1 MSLKSRKRKK
11 RSKRSPSRRP
21 NTPPKRAYNFE
32 WVPSQFEGM
41 THEETDK
48 RLMEIG
54 EEHQAKYEESFANL
68 QKEILRW
75 EPLYLLSASSFY
87 STFDAD
93 SRIQRDP
100 DHVGIFQYHLELLQS
115 LVLRNKRDAYT
126 SDFPPPQVIGTLREL
141 LDESAKSFPMRRYAK
156 LTPAMS
162 EEERYRMRVLEDV
175 RSHTQSVRNWGYPQQ
190 VKRILK
196 DLFAP
201 LDSDV
206 EREIGVSLQGLIDMW
221 FAISTLLIK
230 RIQSHL
236 DKFGPIMGAKSLKEA
251 VAIYLDVSPEKASKP
266 EDMIAFLKEKGL
278 SLKQTRYF
286 LLSYSDRWLSD
297 IYTLSFRDISN
308 SYPMSVDET
317 ALRRM
322 FDKWVFSFGD
332 LAKEN
337 PEHFFLGN
345 PVWRRPLIRLE
356 PDRYFM
362 PLPGLFLSFAL
373 DLMEDV
379 VRSVPNLLAKYE
391 RRRAKFLEE
400 ESERLFVSAFP
411 SAKVYRGSLWHD
423 PTTGKDFENDLLVL
437 IDSYQIIV
445 EAKSGKVSAPA
456 RRGAVSS
463 LEKEIKELIVE
474 PSLQAMRFAEYLQG
488 NRGKHKFKTLA
499 GNVNEVD
506 NTDCHETIRLN
517 VTLDILAN
525 VQARWTDLRRAGLIQ
540 DDADIGVTLSLADLD
555 LVFDLLDM
563 TCERIHYLA
572 RRSEFERNAHY
583 IADEADLI
591 AFYIDNGFN
600 IGEAEYDGTPLVIYG
615 MSEILAPYYMSVWT
629 GAKATKPRRPYTKWW
644 KLILERIER
653 QPIERWSEIGYMLLS
668 LSFEEQAF
676 FEKEFRRIQRNV
688 ALKKPLR
695 RSGNAY
701 ILLSGPEERR
711 NAVTGLAYKRI
722 APEKRDSMMVE
733 AVLPAFQK
741 EPIKR
746 ALAIGVNVEKEIS
759 SSYPY
764 GFMACVP
771 REAVSE
777 YLDNPDQSTG

>member
-1 MSLKSRKRKK
+1 
-11 RSKRSPSRRP
+11 
-21 NTPPKRAYNFE
+21 
-32 WVPSQFEGM
+32 M
-41 THEETDK
+41 TREEIDK
-48 RLMEIG
+48 RLVEIG
-54 EEHQAKYEESFANL
+54 EEHHAKYEESFANL
-68 QKEILRW
+68 QKEILKW

-87 STFDAD
+87 STFDSD

-100 DHVGIFQYHLELLQS
+100 KRIRIFQYHLELLQS
-115 LVLRNKRDAYT
+115 LVLGNKREAYT
-126 SDFPPPQVIGTLREL
+126 SDFPQPQVIGTLRKL
-141 LDESAKSFPMRRYAK
+141 LDESSKSFPMRRYAK

-201 LDSDV
+201 LDNDV
-206 EREIGVSLQGLIDMW
+206 ERETGVNLRGLIDMW
-221 FAISTLLIK
+221 FVISTMLIK
-230 RIQSHL
+230 RVQTHL

-251 VAIYLDVSPEKASKP
+251 VEIFWSVSPQMISKP
-266 EDMIAFLKEKGL
+266 EDMMAFLHEQGL
-278 SLKQTRYF
+278 NLKQTRYF
-286 LLSYSDRWLSD
+286 LLSYSDRWLPD
-297 IYTLSFRDISN
+297 IYTLTFSEFLN
-308 SYPMSVDET
+308 SYPVSVDDA
-317 ALRRM
+317 ALKTM
-322 FDKWVFSFGD
+322 LDKWAFSFGD
-332 LAKEN
+332 LASEN

-356 PDRYFM
+356 SDRYFM

-373 DLMEDV
+373 ELMEDV
-379 VRSVPNLLAKYE
+379 IRSVPNLLAKYE
-391 RRRAKFLEE
+391 RRRAKFLED

-463 LEKEIKELIVE
+463 LEKEIKELIVD
-474 PSLQAMRFAEYLQG
+474 PSLQAMRFAEYLQRT
-488 NRGKHKFKTLA
+488 RGKHQFTTLA

-525 VQARWTDLRRAGLIQ
+525 VQARWTDLRRAGLIP

-555 LVFDLLDM
+555 LVFDLLDT

-572 RRSEFERNAHY
+572 RRAEFERNAHY

-615 MSEILAPYYMSVWT
+615 ISEILAPYYMSVWT
-629 GAKATKPRRPYTKWW
+629 GEKVQKPRRPYTKWW
-644 KLILERIER
+644 TLVLERMER

-688 ALKKPLR
+688 AMKKPLR

-711 NAVTGLAYKRI
+711 NAVVGLAYKKI
-722 APEKRDSMMVE
+722 AKEKRDSMMAE

-741 EPIKR
+741 EPITR
-746 ALAIGVNVEKEIS
+746 ALAIGVNVEKVIS
-759 SSYPY
+759 DSYPY
-764 GFMACVP
+764 GFLACVY
-771 REAVSE
+771 REALSA
-777 YLDNPDQSTG
+777 YLDNRARVSP